1 MVVLKKILVF
11 ILFFYLSSKNSFASQ
26 ILDYETEK
34 LIYDIIADIKK
45 VNKIK
50 KKIFFRINDND
61 EINAFVDETNTV
73 HINSGLI
80 QYSDDYVAL
89 LSVLAHEIGHIDLN
103 HVSVRKKV
111 LEDNKRNNDLT
122 LLTVIAGSFMTQ
134 RPEFIQG
141 SIVSSAAISNRYI
154 NFSKEQ
160 EIEADIYALKTLTL
174 LNTNSNS
181 VINLLKTIEQK
192 LLEKGFSKDMQRI
205 STHPYFKDRVQ
216 LIKFFEKNKNN
227 NFNDD
232 YNQRFNFIKAKFIGY
247 SNINY
252 KLSDLEEPFKTYAKS
267 IRYSKNG
274 DLKMSLK
281 NLNNIIKQNSKNGF
295 LLETKADILFS
306 HGFTKEAVKFYKKNL
321 KYYPYNFYAK
331 IRIFENIKTENLSEY
346 ELMTIFQENK
356 DLLFRYFNNK
366 NVLFKYQKLSKQ
378 LKKIEWI
385 NFLNFYLEIGNMES
399 SDINKKILS
408 FKETKDK
415 DLLKLLGLLE
425 NKIS

>member
-1 MVVLKKILVF
+1 MVVLKKILFF

-26 ILDYETEK
+26 ILDYETEQ
-34 LIYDIIADIKK
+34 LIHDIIGDIIK

-50 KKIFFRINDND
+50 KKISFKINNND
-61 EINAFVDETNTV
+61 EINAFVDETNTI

-103 HVSVRKKV
+103 HVSVRKNV
-111 LEDNKRNNDLT
+111 LENNKKYNDLT

-134 RPEFIQG
+134 TPELIQG

-154 NFSKEQ
+154 NFTKEQ

-181 VINLLKTIEQK
+181 VINLLRTIEQK
-192 LLEKGFSKDMQRI
+192 LLEKGFSKDMQKI
-205 STHPYFKDRVQ
+205 STHPYFEDRVK

-227 NFNDD
+227 NFNND

-247 SNINY
+247 SNSNY

-267 IRYSKNG
+267 IKYSKNG

-281 NLNNIIKQNSKNGF
+281 NLNNIIKQNSKNEF

-306 HGFTKEAVKFYKKNL
+306 HGFTNEAVKFYKKNL

-331 IRIFENIKTENLSEY
+331 IRIFENIKTEDLSQY
-346 ELMTIFQENK
+346 ELEAIFQENK

-366 NVLFKYQKLSKQ
+366 NVLFKYQKLSKK
-378 LKKIEWI
+378 LNKIEWI
-385 NFLNFYLEIGNMES
+385 NFLNFYLEIGDMES

-415 DLLKLLGLLE
+415 DLLKLLGLVE

>member
-1 MVVLKKILVF
+1 MVVLKKILFF

-26 ILDYETEK
+26 ILDYETEQ
-34 LIYDIIADIKK
+34 LIYDIIGDIIK
-45 VNKIK
+45 VNKIN
-50 KKIFFRINDND
+50 KKIYFKINNNN

-111 LEDNKRNNDLT
+111 LEDNKRYNDLT

-134 RPEFIQG
+134 TPELIQG
-141 SIVSSAAISNRYI
+141 SIVGSAAISNRYI

-192 LLEKGFSKDMQRI
+192 LLEKGFSEDMQRI

-227 NFNDD
+227 NFNND

-247 SNINY
+247 SDIDY
-252 KLSDLEEPFKTYAKS
+252 KFNDLEEPFKTYAES
-267 IRYSKNG
+267 IRHSKNG
-274 DLKMSLK
+274 NLKLSLK

-295 LLETKADILFS
+295 LLETKADILFT
-306 HGFTKEAVKFYKKNL
+306 HGFTKEAVKFYEENL
-321 KYYPYNFYAK
+321 KYYPNNFYAK
-331 IRIFENIKTENLSEY
+331 IRIFENIKTEDLSKYQLEK
-346 ELMTIFQENK
+346 IFKENI

-366 NVLFKYQKLSKQ
+366 NILFKYQKLSKQ
-378 LKKIEWI
+378 LNKIEWI
-385 NFLNFYLEIGNMES
+385 NFLNFYLEIRGMES

-408 FKETKDK
+408 FKDTKDK
-415 DLLKLLGLLE
+415 DLLKLLDLLE